1 LSGFGAFLFLPKVDR
16 ALLGCHTSY
25 EYAYNKEGNQK
36 EKNTFPEHVEKIN
49 PRGEAEL
56 NCERSELLPSDARQK
71 KMGCRIR
78 AKDVA
83 LANPKCDPRTHGPKI
98 SLFPGLSAGLAIKHK
113 TFYR

>member
-56 NCERSELLPSDARQK
+56 NCERSELLPSDARPK
-71 KMGCRIR
+71 K
-78 AKDVA
+78 KWDVA
-83 LANPKCDPRTHGPKI
+83 FAPRMSHWQTPNATLGRMAQKLAS
-98 SLFPGLSAGLAIKHK
+98 SLSESESF
-113 TFYR
+113 